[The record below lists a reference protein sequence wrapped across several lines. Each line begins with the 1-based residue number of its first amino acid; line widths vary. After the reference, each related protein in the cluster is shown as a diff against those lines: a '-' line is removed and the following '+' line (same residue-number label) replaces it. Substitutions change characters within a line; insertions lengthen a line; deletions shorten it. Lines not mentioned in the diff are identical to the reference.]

1 MKEKVNKVWGI
12 VSTEAKIKSKKDFE
26 VTEEALNV
34 YASKGLKDNNLHDR
48 PTSSIS
54 VVISLYM
61 YSDVH
66 T

>member
-1 MKEKVNKVWGI
+1 MKERVNKVWGI

-48 PTSSIS
+48 PTR
-54 VVISLYM
+54 
-61 YSDVH
+61 
-66 T
+66 